1 MSKKEGAKKSSVSE
15 IQKNLSN
22 EFERIKDTEK
32 DHKAELESIK
42 IEHVNEVQ
50 MNDSQKCYLIQIS
63 TQNLNGFKKVHSLL
77 TKKFEQHL
85 SDTVILIPK
94 RKRVNGKE
102 YRAFVS
108 KKVPRD
114 KTLTAVFDGYLDD
127 ILYPAI
133 IVGKRVRYS
142 VGKTRTYKVIVD
154 PLDKEMV
161 EYKIPAITA
170 CYKAIT
176 NRILEIEFQK

>member
-1 MSKKEGAKKSSVSE
+1 
-15 IQKNLSN
+15 
-22 EFERIKDTEK
+22 
-32 DHKAELESIK
+32 
-42 IEHVNEVQ
+42 
-50 MNDSQKCYLIQIS
+50 MNDDQKCYLIQIS

-102 YRAFVS
+102 YRKFVS

-127 ILYPAI
+127 ILYPAS
-133 IVGKRVRYS
+133 IVGKRIRYS
-142 VGKTRTYKVIVD
+142 VGKTRTYKVLVD
-154 PLDKEMV
+154 PLDKENV
-161 EYKIPAITA
+161 EYKLPAMTA
-170 CYKAIT
+170 CYRALT
-176 NRILEIEFQK
+176 NGKLEIEF